1 MSTFNFFVPT
11 AVKCGAG
18 LARSTGQLLQ
28 PYAIKQLLIVTDDA
42 LLRSELL
49 NGVLASLQTSGITYD
64 IFSAVL
70 PNPDTEVLAQAS
82 AFLKERHCDAVL
94 GFGGGSSIDTA
105 KGVAAM
111 ATNPGNILDYE
122 GYDKLRHAP
131 LPLFAI
137 PTTAGTGSEITA
149 STVFTNRE
157 TLFKTVIVSP
167 LLYPKLAILDAEL
180 TLKLPPAITAA
191 TGMDALTH
199 AIESYVSKQAN
210 PVSQGMALQ
219 AIRMIAQSLFK
230 CYVVGT
236 DLAARESMLVAS
248 LLAGMA
254 FAQSKL
260 GNVHAIS
267 HTFGGV
273 FNIPHGIANATLLP
287 YVMQFN
293 LPACPERYRDI
304 ALALGED
311 VAGLDAT
318 QAARLVVRH
327 VEALNAS
334 LGIPANIKDLGVDL
348 GYLPQM
354 VSDSMRSG
362 NVLVNPRLT
371 SAADIRQII
380 ENAYHATL

>member
-1 MSTFNFFVPT
+1 MSFFNFFVPT
-11 AVKCGAG
+11 AVKCGFG
-18 LARSTGQLLQ
+18 SARNTGQLLQ
-28 PYAIKQLLIVTDDA
+28 PYAIKKLLIVTDAGLAQSTLMD
-42 LLRSELL
+42 
-49 NGVLASLQTSGITYD
+49 GTLASLRAAGIACDVFSG
-64 IFSAVL
+64 VL
-70 PNPDTEVLAQAS
+70 PNPDTEVLDRAVAHLRDS
-82 AFLKERHCDAVL
+82 GCDAVL

-111 ATNPGNILDYE
+111 ATNPGHILDYE
-122 GYDKLRHAP
+122 GYDKLRSAP

-137 PTTAGTGSEITA
+137 PTTAGTGSECTA

-167 LLYPKLAILDAEL
+167 MLYPKLAILDAEL
-180 TLKLPPAITAA
+180 TLHLPPAITAA

-219 AIRMIAQSLFK
+219 AIRMISQSLFK
-230 CYVVGT
+230 AYIVGA
-236 DLAARESMLVAS
+236 DVAAREKMLVAS

-287 YVMQFN
+287 YVIRFN

-304 ALALGED
+304 AQALGQD
-311 VAGLDAT
+311 IAGLGES
-318 QAARLVVRH
+318 QAAATVVDY
-327 VEALNAS
+327 VVALNAS
-334 LGIPANIKDLGVDL
+334 LGIPGNIKDLGVDL
-348 GYLPQM
+348 AYLPQM

-371 SAADIRQII
+371 NADDIRRII
-380 ENAYHATL
+380 ENAYSGAL

>member
-1 MSTFNFFVPT
+1 
-11 AVKCGAG
+11 
-18 LARSTGQLLQ
+18 
-28 PYAIKQLLIVTDDA
+28 
-42 LLRSELL
+42 
-49 NGVLASLQTSGITYD
+49 
-64 IFSAVL
+64 
-70 PNPDTEVLAQAS
+70 
-82 AFLKERHCDAVL
+82 
-94 GFGGGSSIDTA
+94 
-105 KGVAAM
+105 
-111 ATNPGNILDYE
+111 
-122 GYDKLRHAP
+122 
-131 LPLFAI
+131 
-137 PTTAGTGSEITA
+137 
-149 STVFTNRE
+149 
-157 TLFKTVIVSP
+157 
-167 LLYPKLAILDAEL
+167 
-180 TLKLPPAITAA
+180 
-191 TGMDALTH
+191 MDALTH